1 MLQNQYEIINIIKE
15 RRSIRFYKSELP
27 DSNIIMKIL
36 EASIWAPS
44 GKNLQP
50 WKIKLITDS
59 NIIKDIS
66 TLCTYSRFVGRA
78 PCLILLYLD
87 KNISYNYIKDVQS
100 CGMLMQNIMLTA
112 HAEGL
117 GTCLVGELTEKG
129 ENVKNILNITDEA
142 LELMGVITIGHP
154 RGNTPQVTR
163 KKISEFI
170 I

>member
-1 MLQNQYEIINIIKE
+1 MEKYNIYDVIQH
-15 RRSIRFYKSELP
+15 RRSIRFYKNETP
-27 DSNIIMKIL
+27 ESNVIMKIIA
-36 EASIWAPS
+36 ASIWAPS

-112 HAEGL
+112 HVEGL

-129 ENVKNILNITDEA
+129 EDVKNILNITNDA
-142 LELMGVITIGHP
+142 LELMGVLTIGHP
-154 RGNTPQVTR
+154 RGSTPQVTR